1 MTLVSLGMFRLRSD
15 FDAQMQ
21 IDEVIRSISTGW
33 TKSRHDKTAS
43 EASGSYNC
51 RPRVRSFAGFGIV
64 QDFLKDFPR
73 VMGSKKSLVAR
84 GYQTPGHLL
93 ERATEPPRPM

>member
-1 MTLVSLGMFRLRSD
+1 MRPTMLYASVSHTF
-15 FDAQMQ
+15 
-21 IDEVIRSISTGW
+21 STDW

-51 RPRVRSFAGFGIV
+51 RPRVRSFAGYGIV

-73 VMGSKKSLVAR
+73 VMGSKKAW
-84 GYQTPGHLL
+84 
-93 ERATEPPRPM
+93 